1 MNPEPPPFG
10 DPTNIQRENA
20 DAVKKG
26 VTVGCAGCAT
36 VLMLFVGFIA
46 LIVMTIFY
54 FMRSSEACQM
64 ALEEAKKSAVLR
76 RELGEP
82 MTLGWIVTG
91 SVNTASGAGK
101 ANLSVPVSGPK
112 QSATLQIS
120 ATQTDGVWQ
129 LNEARTALPS
139 GEPVDLLND
148 AP

>member
-20 DAVKKG
+20 AAVKKG

-36 VLMLFVGFIA
+36 VLMLFVGFIV

-54 FMRSSEACQM
+54 FIRSSEACDM
-64 ALEEAKKSAVLR
+64 ALHEAKKSPILQ

-91 SVNTASGAGK
+91 NVNTASGAGK
-101 ANLSVPVSGPK
+101 ANLNVPVSGPK
-112 QSATLQIS
+112 QSVTIQVS
-120 ATQTDGVWQ
+120 ATQTNGVWK
-129 LNEARTALPS
+129 LEEARTTLPS
-139 GEPVDLLND
+139 GEPVDLLSD
-148 AP
+148 AQ